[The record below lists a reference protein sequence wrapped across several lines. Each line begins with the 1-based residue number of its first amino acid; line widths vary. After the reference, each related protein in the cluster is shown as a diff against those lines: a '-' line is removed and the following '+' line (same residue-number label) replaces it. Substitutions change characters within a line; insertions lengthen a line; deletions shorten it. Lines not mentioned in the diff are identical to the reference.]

1 VQEEEEEEG
10 ASPKKVRKEFDEE
23 AHLRKWDEDNT
34 KIEIPP
40 EVVDF
45 IDNDFNLEYDDTGKE

>member
-1 VQEEEEEEG
+1 L
-10 ASPKKVRKEFDEE
+10 K
-23 AHLRKWDEDNT
+23 KWDEDNP

-45 IDNDFNLEYDDTGKE
+45 IDNDFDLEYDESREQ